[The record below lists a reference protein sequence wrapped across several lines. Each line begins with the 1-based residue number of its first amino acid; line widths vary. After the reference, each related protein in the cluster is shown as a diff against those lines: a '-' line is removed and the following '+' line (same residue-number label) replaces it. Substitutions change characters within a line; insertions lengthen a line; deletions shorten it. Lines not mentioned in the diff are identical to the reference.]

1 MNRKGFTLI
10 ELLAVIVILG
20 LVLVFTVPNITD
32 AYKNSKLKTEEI
44 FVDRLSDS
52 IEGYISLNTT
62 TGGLNFSNTPIKIKK
77 ENPTNPTFNSSNTYI
92 EMIAYKANVKIEDI
106 INSGIITSNDYINPG
121 NKDVSCDP
129 KAQVEVYR
137 DEDFVYCHKV
147 ELDALTCLT
156 DAFKNAFK
164 KENNCSESSE
174 DSSKCYIINT
184 CSWEEVKES

>member
-20 LVLVFTVPNITD
+20 LILVFTVPNITD

-44 FVDRLSDS
+44 FVDRLSDA
-52 IEGYISLNTT
+52 IEGYVSLNTT
-62 TGGLNFSNTPIKIKK
+62 TGVFNFNKTIQVEKANPFNGSNTGIQMNAYMAKVKIK
-77 ENPTNPTFNSSNTYI
+77 
-92 EMIAYKANVKIEDI
+92 DI
-106 INSGIITSNDYINPG
+106 INSDIITSNDYINPG
-121 NKDVSCDP
+121 NKGASCNTD
-129 KAQVEVYR
+129 AQVEVYR

-147 ELDALTCLT
+147 ELTALTCLT
-156 DAFKNAFK
+156 DAFKDAFK

>member
-20 LVLVFTVPNITD
+20 LILVFTVPNITD

-44 FVDRLSDS
+44 FIDRLSDA
-52 IEGYISLNTT
+52 IEGYVSLNTT
-62 TGGLNFSNTPIKIKK
+62 TGGFNFTETIQVEK
-77 ENPTNPTFNSSNTYI
+77 TNPTFNGSNTDTGI
-92 EMIAYKANVKIEDI
+92 QMNAYMATVTIQDI

-121 NKDVSCDP
+121 NKGASCNTDVP
-129 KAQVEVYR
+129 VAVYR

-147 ELDALTCLT
+147 ELTALTCLT
-156 DAFKNAFK
+156 DAFKDAFK